1 MSQIDVALAGAS
13 SLHREGLRQFLDPAH
28 FVVVAEGRDFD
39 SILTLIGNGV
49 SPKLIIADITRLSE
63 KDFEGLR
70 RVRDATLECRI
81 VVLSNDLVLS
91 DIGRVFRAGADGYLV
106 SELSREAFSLSLLLI
121 TSGEKVLPGSLAD
134 VLASNYRDFVSS
146 KLSND
151 QENLTDRERQ
161 ILRCLLNG
169 YSNKLIARVL
179 DITEGTVKVHLKT
192 LMKKISAVNRTQ
204 AALWAR
210 SQGIGEDPDPLKS
223 RQAQP
228 IPVGDALPLAA
239 PLGVVG
245 HMRSGGSRELAI
257 GAHAVR
263 RA

>member
-1 MSQIDVALAGAS
+1 MSHIDVALVGGTT
-13 SLHREGLRQFLDPAH
+13 LYREGLRQSLDPAH
-28 FVVVAEGRDFD
+28 FVVLAECRDFG
-39 SILTLIGNGV
+39 SLLTLIGSGV
-49 SPKLIIADITRLSE
+49 SPKLIIADISRLSE

-70 RVRDATLECRI
+70 RVRDAALDCRI
-81 VVLSNDLVLS
+81 AVLSNDLILS

-106 SELSREAFSLSLLLI
+106 SELSRESFSLSLLLI
-121 TSGEKVLPGSLAD
+121 ASGEKVLPGSLAC
-134 VLASNYRDFVSS
+134 VLASNYRDLVSS

-151 QENLTDRERQ
+151 QSNLTDRERQ

-192 LMKKISAVNRTQ
+192 LMKKISAINRTQ

-223 RQAQP
+223 REAQP
-228 IPVGDALPLAA
+228 MPAGRPLP
-239 PLGVVG
+239 PGVIG
-245 HMRSGGSRELAI
+245 H
-257 GAHAVR
+257 V
-263 RA
+263 